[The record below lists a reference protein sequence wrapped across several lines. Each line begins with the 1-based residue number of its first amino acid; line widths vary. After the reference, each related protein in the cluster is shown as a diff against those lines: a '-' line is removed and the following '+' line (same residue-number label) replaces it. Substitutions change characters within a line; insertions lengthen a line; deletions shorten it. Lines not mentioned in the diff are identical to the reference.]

1 MKKFLFIASA
11 LAIVA
16 GCAKVTTVNT
26 EEPQE
31 IAFKAYTN
39 VSTKAPLAGGET
51 FPTNWPMQVHA
62 LYDGNATNPHYFGDD
77 GDTFKYNNIDAWVGS
92 TTHYWPATGT
102 LTFNAIA
109 PVGTVDGATAT
120 VFENVEFKYTE
131 NYDIDNITATLGGN
145 VGNQTDVLVA
155 RTKKSSKIVNGGAL
169 EMLFDHALAQIN
181 VTASL
186 NETAA
191 ATEDYS
197 ITIKKIQIKGTHQ
210 QGKLTAEPSENN
222 VKFSWSETGDPVPMT
237 IYEDNTGVTLSGT
250 ASVFDGAPESV
261 ADSKAVLAV
270 PETLTDDHVIELTYD
285 INYPNGVSMTG
296 VKSDLKVSTGGVSA
310 WDAGKKY
317 IYNLN
322 FTGPQ
327 EIKIAPSVESWIP
340 ENVEVPGI

>member
-39 VSTKAPLAGGET
+39 VSTKAPITNAQ
-51 FPTNWPMQVHA
+51 FPTEWPMQVHA
-62 LYDGNATNPHYFGDD
+62 LYDGNADKLHYFGEG

-109 PVGTVDGATAT
+109 PVGTVDGATT
-120 VFENVEFKYTE
+120 FSNVSFV
-131 NYDIDNITATLGGN
+131 YDSGVGIKSITATLGDN
-145 VGNQTDVLVA
+145 ATNQTDVLVA
-155 RTKKSSKIVNGGAL
+155 RTKKSPKIVDGSAL
-169 EMLFDHALAQIN
+169 SMTFDHALAQIN
-181 VTASL
+181 VTAKL
-186 NETAA
+186 EETAA
-191 ATEDYS
+191 ETEDYS

-210 QGKLTAEPSENN
+210 KGNLTAEPSENS
-222 VKFSWSETGDPVPMT
+222 VKFSWSETGDPVPMS
-237 IYEDNTGVTLSGT
+237 IYEDNTGVTLTGT
-250 ASVFDGAPESV
+250 ASVFDGAAESV

-270 PETLTDDHVIELTYD
+270 PETLTDGHVIELTYD

-296 VKSDLKVSTGGVSA
+296 VKSDLKISTSDVSA
-310 WDAGKKY
+310 WEAGKKY

-322 FTGPQ
+322 FSGPQ
-327 EIKIAPSVESWIP
+327 EIKIAPEVKGWEDQTV
-340 ENVEVPGI
+340 NVPGI

>member
-39 VSTKAPLAGGET
+39 VTTKAPLGQNAT
-51 FPTNWPMQVHA
+51 FPTGWPMQVHA
-62 LYDGNATNPHYFGDD
+62 LYDGNADNPHYFGET
-77 GDTFKYNNIDAWVGS
+77 GTTFTNNGTDWS
-92 TTHYWPATGT
+92 DPTTTRYWPATGT

-109 PVGTVDGATAT
+109 PVGTVDGAT
-120 VFENVEFKYTE
+120 VFENVNFNYTE
-131 NYDIDNITATLGGN
+131 NYDIDNITATLGDN
-145 VGNQTDVLVA
+145 ATNQTDVLVA
-155 RTKKSSKIVNGGAL
+155 RTKKSPKIVDGSAL
-169 EMLFDHALAQIN
+169 SMIFDHALAQIN
-181 VTASL
+181 VTAKL
-186 NETAA
+186 EETAA
-191 ATEDYS
+191 ETEDYS
-197 ITIKKIQIKGTHQ
+197 ITIKKIRIKGTHQ
-210 QGKLTAEPSENN
+210 QGKLTAEPSENS
-222 VKFSWSETGDPVPMT
+222 VKFSWSETGDPVPMS
-237 IYEDNTGVTLSGT
+237 IYDDNTGVTLSGT
-250 ASVFDGAPESV
+250 ASVFDGALESV

-270 PETLTDDHVIELTYD
+270 PETLTDGHVIELTYD

-296 VKSDLKVSTGGVSA
+296 VKSDLKVSTGDVSA
-310 WDAGKKY
+310 WVAGKKY

-327 EIKIAPSVESWIP
+327 EIKIAPSVENWIP

>member
-51 FPTNWPMQVHA
+51 FPINWPMQVHA
-62 LYDGNATNPHYFGDD
+62 LYDGNATNLHYFGKD
-77 GDTFKYNNIDAWVGS
+77 GDTFNYNNIDAWVGS

-109 PVGTVDGATAT
+109 PVGTVNDATT
-120 VFENVEFKYTE
+120 FSNVSFVYESGV
-131 NYDIDNITATLGGN
+131 DIKSITATLGDN
-145 VGNQTDVLVA
+145 AGNQTDVLVA

-181 VTASL
+181 VTAKL
-186 NETAA
+186 EETAA
-191 ATEDYS
+191 ETEDYS
-197 ITIKKIQIKGTHQ
+197 ITIKKIRIKGTHQ
-210 QGKLTAEPSENN
+210 QGKLTAEPSENS
-222 VKFSWSETGDPVPMT
+222 VKFSWSETGDPVPMS
-237 IYEDNTGVTLSGT
+237 IYDDNTGVTLSGT
-250 ASVFDGAPESV
+250 ASVFDGALESV

-270 PETLTDDHVIELTYD
+270 PETLTDGHVIELTYD

-296 VKSDLKVSTGGVSA
+296 VKSDLKVSTGDVSA
-310 WDAGKKY
+310 WVAGKKY

-327 EIKIAPSVESWIP
+327 EIKIAPSVENWIT

>member
-62 LYDGNATNPHYFGDD
+62 LYDGNATNPHYFGET
-77 GDTFKYNNIDAWVGS
+77 GTTFTNNGTNWSDP
-92 TTHYWPATGT
+92 TTRYWPATGT

-109 PVGTVDGATAT
+109 PVGTVDGAT
-120 VFENVEFKYTE
+120 VFENVNFNYTE
-131 NYDIDNITATLGGN
+131 NYDIDNITATLGDN
-145 VGNQTDVLVA
+145 ATNQTDVLVA
-155 RTKKSSKIVNGGAL
+155 RTKKSPKIVDGSAL
-169 EMLFDHALAQIN
+169 SMIFDHALAQIN
-181 VTASL
+181 VTAKL
-186 NETAA
+186 EETAA
-191 ATEDYS
+191 ETDDYS
-197 ITIKKIQIKGTHQ
+197 ITIKKIRIKGTHQ
-210 QGKLTAEPSENN
+210 QGKLTAEPSENS
-222 VKFSWSETGDPVPMT
+222 VKFSWSETGDPVPMS
-237 IYEDNTGVTLSGT
+237 IYDDNTGVTLSGT
-250 ASVFDGAPESV
+250 ASVFDGALESV

-270 PETLTDDHVIELTYD
+270 PETLTDGHVIELTYD
-285 INYPNGVSMTG
+285 INYPNAVSMTG
-296 VKSDLKVSTGGVSA
+296 VKSDLKISTSDVSA
-310 WDAGKKY
+310 WEAGKKY

-327 EIKIAPSVESWIP
+327 EIKIAPKVENWADKT
-340 ENVEVPGI
+340 VDVPGI

>member
-62 LYDGNATNPHYFGDD
+62 LYDGNATNPHYFGED

-120 VFENVEFKYTE
+120 VFENVKFKYTE
-131 NYDIDNITATLGGN
+131 NYDIDNITATLGDN
-145 VGNQTDVLVA
+145 ATNQTDVLVA
-155 RTKKSSKIVNGGAL
+155 RTKKSSKIAGSAL
-169 EMLFDHALAQIN
+169 SMTFDHALAQIN
-181 VTASL
+181 VTAKL
-186 NETAA
+186 EETAA
-191 ATEDYS
+191 ETANYS

-210 QGKLTAEPSENN
+210 KGKLTAEPSENS
-222 VKFSWSETGDPVPMT
+222 VTFSWSETGDPVPMS
-237 IYEDNTGVTLSGT
+237 IYDNTGVKLTKE
-250 ASVFDGAPESV
+250 ASVFDGVPGSV
-261 ADSKAVLAV
+261 EDSKAVLAV
-270 PETLTDDHVIELTYD
+270 PETLTDGHVIELTYD

-296 VKSDLKVSTGGVSA
+296 VKSDLKISTSDVSA

-327 EIKIAPSVESWIP
+327 EIKIAPKVENWADKT
-340 ENVEVPGI
+340 VDVPGI